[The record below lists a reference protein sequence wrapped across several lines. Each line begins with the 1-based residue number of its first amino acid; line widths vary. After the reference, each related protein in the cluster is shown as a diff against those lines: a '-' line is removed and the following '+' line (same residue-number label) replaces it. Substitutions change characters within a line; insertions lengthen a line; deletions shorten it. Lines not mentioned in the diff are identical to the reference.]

1 MKTANIAANDI
12 GNGNNKDMAIL
23 MPKEIPIHTIWLIR
37 NCLLLLLLTLSQLS
51 LHITQLLK

>member
-12 GNGNNKDMAIL
+12 GNGNNKDMAML

-37 NCLLLLLLTLSQLS
+37 NCLLLLLTLSQIS

>member
-12 GNGNNKDMAIL
+12 GNGNNKDMVML
-23 MPKEIPIHTIWLIR
+23 MPKEIPSHTIWLIR
-37 NCLLLLLLTLSQLS
+37 NCLLLLLTFAQIS